1 MSADEKT
8 TAQSQFDN
16 AVESQFKNIGEIV
29 EKGEGDDEDLGPMQ
43 VESMCMNCHE
53 NVSFDCDNRN
63 DFEVLRILI
72 ASRIMIGNYPSASHP
87 RALFPRYHSR
97 IF

>member
-16 AVESQFKNIGEIV
+16 AVQSQFKNIGEVV

-53 NVSFDCDNRN
+53 NVSF
-63 DFEVLRILI
+63 
-72 ASRIMIGNYPSASHP
+72 GK
-87 RALFPRYHSR
+87 
-97 IF
+97 

>member
-16 AVESQFKNIGEIV
+16 AVQSQFKNIGEVV

-53 NVSFDCDNRN
+53 NVSFGIRSN
-63 DFEVLRILI
+63 DYLEGFV
-72 ASRIMIGNYPSASHP
+72 ACSR
-87 RALFPRYHSR
+87 
-97 IF
+97 